1 MVEWINLIENNL
13 YHSFY
18 LEYFLAQQW
27 KLTSEGKLIN
37 KLRSWAHRSKEST
50 YIAKD
55 SKVGPII
62 ITKKIDK
69 KFLTLNSTSGEVVYE
84 NRFERGKRLP
94 QRWRIGYP
102 DADGWRNITHPQSGG
117 LYLTVTFQGSRN
129 ILTVKSKGMSNLKPW
144 KNGWPKKHGFTP

>member
-1 MVEWINLIENNL
+1 M
-13 YHSFY
+13 YHSFS

-62 ITKKIDK
+62 ITKKRDK
-69 KFLTLNSTSGEVVYE
+69 KFLTLNSTSGEVEYE

-94 QRWRIGYP
+94 QRWKIGYP
-102 DADGWRNITHPQSGG
+102 DTNGWRHITHPQSGG
-117 LYLTVTFQGSRN
+117 LYLTVTFQGTRN
-129 ILTVKSKGMSNLKPW
+129 ILTVENKGMANLKQ
-144 KNGWPKKHGFTP
+144 